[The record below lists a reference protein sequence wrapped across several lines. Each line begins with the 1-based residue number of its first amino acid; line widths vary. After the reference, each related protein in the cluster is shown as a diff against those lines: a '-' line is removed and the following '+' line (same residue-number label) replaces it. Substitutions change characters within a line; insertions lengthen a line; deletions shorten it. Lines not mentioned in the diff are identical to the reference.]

1 MSNVVS
7 LRTCDGRKRIPI
19 GSELRSQFWAMG
31 AEGVT
36 PNRLIKDAATAA
48 NACGPRAMIEL
59 TAALASGEPVAT
71 VLANFARL
79 RPEAYRTALAVAS
92 VKGGAA

>member
-7 LRTCDGRKRIPI
+7 LRTRDGRKRILI
-19 GSELRSQFWAMG
+19 GPELRSQFMALG

-36 PNRLIKDAATAA
+36 SNRLIKVAACAA

-59 TAALASGEPVAT
+59 TAALASGEPVAA

-79 RPEAYRTALAVAS
+79 RPDAYRAALAVAS

>member
-1 MSNVVS
+1 MSNVSVF
-7 LRTCDGRKRIPI
+7 KRNGKAVIPY
-19 GSELRSQFWAMG
+19 GPELRSQLLAMS

-36 PNRLIKDAATAA
+36 PNRSIIAAATTAK
-48 NACGPRAMIEL
+48 ACGPRAMIEL

-71 VLANFARL
+71 VLANFTHL
-79 RPEAYRTALAVAS
+79 RPDAYRAALAVAS